1 MQARRLALAVVLA
14 GAALAAPGCASMSAK
29 VAESA
34 TPVAVDKTLD
44 GLLSPQNQ
52 DKIRRLLGDPAIAE
66 ASRELAEGLTA
77 GVLAGLSDEERVA
90 HVQRLTER
98 FLERVSEVAAES
110 IREDLTPALEHLLRV
125 NVAAA
130 IDTALAPENRRRLD
144 AAAAGITRQVVTTLV
159 QGTSAGIRDDLG
171 PALAATLERDLSPAL
186 ARALRSD
193 LAPALE
199 ETLTQRLAPALAR
212 ALDQELRPVLL
223 GLSRQ
228 VAREVILGVDDGLV
242 ALDLVDEAHG
252 GRSSLWVSF
261 ETGLDRG
268 IKLGTILAWILAA
281 LALILAIW
289 LWRTSRRVRELE
301 ARSQQSEAA
310 FTDLVRAFR
319 GGRSEKPWMADA
331 LAMVDEALRKAG
343 APPRDPS

>member
-66 ASRELAEGLTA
+66 ASRELSEGLTA

-186 ARALRSD
+186 ARAL
-193 LAPALE
+193 
-199 ETLTQRLAPALAR
+199 
-212 ALDQELRPVLL
+212 DQELRPVLL

-228 VAREVILGVDDGLV
+228 VAREDILGVDDGLV

-343 APPRDPS
+343 TPPRDPS

>member
-171 PALAATLERDLSPAL
+171 PALA
-186 ARALRSD
+186 
-193 LAPALE
+193 
-199 ETLTQRLAPALAR
+199 R

-343 APPRDPS
+343 TPPRDPS

>member
-1 MQARRLALAVVLA
+1 
-14 GAALAAPGCASMSAK
+14 
-29 VAESA
+29 
-34 TPVAVDKTLD
+34 
-44 GLLSPQNQ
+44 
-52 DKIRRLLGDPAIAE
+52 
-66 ASRELAEGLTA
+66 
-77 GVLAGLSDEERVA
+77 
-90 HVQRLTER
+90 
-98 FLERVSEVAAES
+98 
-110 IREDLTPALEHLLRV
+110 
-125 NVAAA
+125 
-130 IDTALAPENRRRLD
+130 
-144 AAAAGITRQVVTTLV
+144 
-159 QGTSAGIRDDLG
+159 DLG
-171 PALAATLERDLSPAL
+171 PALAATLARDLSPAL
-186 ARALRSD
+186 ARALRGD

-199 ETLTQRLAPALAR
+199 ETLTQRLARALAR

-343 APPRDPS
+343 APPATPPDPPSPRRVTQRRAGRPQPPRAGWGRRWDARLASAHPTRAAPSRQPPRTPPNCPQCSGIDTTRAPPPTRSTSPRPGTP